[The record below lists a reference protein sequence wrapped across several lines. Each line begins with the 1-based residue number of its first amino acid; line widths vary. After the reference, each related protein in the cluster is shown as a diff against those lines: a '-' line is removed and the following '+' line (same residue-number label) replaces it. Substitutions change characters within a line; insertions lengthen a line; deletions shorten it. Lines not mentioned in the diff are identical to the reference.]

1 MLDAG
6 NFVTASK
13 LLQRFNCDL
22 GNLDSHVTFL
32 KYLNDVDEA
41 GLALEH
47 MKWIRENSSLM
58 MKHIS
63 SELRLLFSSASKSE
77 PILNWLDR
85 LHEKELPSGQ

>member
-6 NFVTASK
+6 DFVTASK

-32 KYLNDVDEA
+32 KYLNDADEA
-41 GLALEH
+41 RLALEH

-58 MKHIS
+58 MNRIS
-63 SELRLLFSSASKSE
+63 SELVFLVSSASKSE

-85 LHEKELPSGQ
+85 MQARELPRGQ